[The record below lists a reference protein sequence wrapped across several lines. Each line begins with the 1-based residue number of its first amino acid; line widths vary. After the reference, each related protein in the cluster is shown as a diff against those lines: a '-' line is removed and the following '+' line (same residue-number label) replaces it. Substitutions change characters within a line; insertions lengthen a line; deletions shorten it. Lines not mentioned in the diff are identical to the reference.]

1 MGGVGEGVGVGVEAE
16 EALLLGLVLGLVEA
30 PVGEL
35 VEELLEGGALGELCR
50 EEEFCSELEPEL
62 TAAAP
67 AVR

>member
-1 MGGVGEGVGVGVEAE
+1 MGVGVEAE
-16 EALLLGLVLGLVEA
+16 EELLLALGLVEA